1 VLTFSTTPLVFF
13 SLHNDEGCKCD
24 ILCKV
29 GIVRIEEE
37 GFWRGESQKKAIE
50 AKLERRSTGGFLIII
65 IIIILNN

>member
-37 GFWRGESQKKAIE
+37 GF
-50 AKLERRSTGGFLIII
+50 
-65 IIIILNN
+65 